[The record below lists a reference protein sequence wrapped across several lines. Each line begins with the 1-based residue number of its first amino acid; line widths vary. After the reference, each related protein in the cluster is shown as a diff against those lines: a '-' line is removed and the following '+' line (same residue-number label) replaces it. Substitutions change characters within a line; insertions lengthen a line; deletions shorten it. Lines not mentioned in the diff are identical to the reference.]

1 MRCALLPRTKG
12 LRNETPHAA
21 AIEAF
26 INETTRCFGA
36 PPASVVLR
44 RGETEMEYDNTNRGA
59 LFRNDDKDPNDD
71 KERDYSGTLD
81 VEGTEYWI
89 SGWVRTSRKTGKK
102 YLSLSLKP
110 KQDKPPATNKSR
122 AEDFGD
128 DSF

>member
-1 MRCALLPRTKG
+1 MKG
-12 LRNETPHAA
+12 CGKNAHAA

-59 LFRNDDKDPNDD
+59 LFRNADKDPNDE

-81 VEGTEYWI
+81 VEGTEYWL
-89 SGWVRTSRKTGKK
+89 SGWVRTSKKSGKK
-102 YLSLSLKP
+102 YLSLSIKP
-110 KQDKPPATNKSR
+110 KVEKPAESEKKSPT
-122 AEDFGD
+122 EDLD
-128 DSF
+128 DRIPF